1 MLFFFFLLLIPNNVI
16 HAEEV
21 EDLAPNAKSAIMI
34 EASTGEILFQKNAN
48 EKLAPAS
55 MTKMMSMLLIMEEIE
70 KGNLKYDEEITAS
83 ENASSM
89 GGSQIFLQ
97 AGEKMTVTEM
107 LKGIAIASG
116 NDATVAMAERIAG
129 SEEAFV
135 KKMNSRAKELGL
147 KNTNFVT
154 STGLDADNHYSSAYD
169 MALIAKELVKHEKIL
184 EFTGTYEEYLRKNS
198 KNPFWLVNTNKLVRF
213 YQGVDGLKT
222 GFTNIAGYCLT
233 ATAKKDNM
241 RLITVVMNEPD
252 SAKRSSDT
260 SKMLDYGFN
269 VYMVKNI
276 IDENTTLS
284 KVKVELGEKLTTDI
298 VSKETIT
305 ILSKKSDKERN
316 ITYETQIDKIVAP
329 IKKGDIVGKIN
340 ILEDGKVISTIDA
353 TIKENI
359 DKANIFTIFLRN
371 LKEIIKGSLIF

>member
-1 MLFFFFLLLIPNNVI
+1 
-16 HAEEV
+16 
-21 EDLAPNAKSAIMI
+21 
-34 EASTGEILFQKNAN
+34 
-48 EKLAPAS
+48 
-55 MTKMMSMLLIMEEIE
+55 
-70 KGNLKYDEEITAS
+70 
-83 ENASSM
+83 
-89 GGSQIFLQ
+89 
-97 AGEKMTVTEM
+97 
-107 LKGIAIASG
+107 
-116 NDATVAMAERIAG
+116 
-129 SEEAFV
+129 
-135 KKMNSRAKELGL
+135 
-147 KNTNFVT
+147 
-154 STGLDADNHYSSAYD
+154 
-169 MALIAKELVKHEKIL
+169 
-184 EFTGTYEEYLRKNS
+184 
-198 KNPFWLVNTNKLVRF
+198 
-213 YQGVDGLKT
+213 
-222 GFTNIAGYCLT
+222 
-233 ATAKKDNM
+233 M

-269 VYMVKNI
+269 VYMIKNI

-340 ILEDGKVISTIDA
+340 ILEDGKVIFTIDA

-371 LKEIIKGSLIF
+371 LKEIIKGSFIF

>member
-1 MLFFFFLLLIPNNVI
+1 
-16 HAEEV
+16 
-21 EDLAPNAKSAIMI
+21 
-34 EASTGEILFQKNAN
+34 
-48 EKLAPAS
+48 
-55 MTKMMSMLLIMEEIE
+55 
-70 KGNLKYDEEITAS
+70 
-83 ENASSM
+83 
-89 GGSQIFLQ
+89 
-97 AGEKMTVTEM
+97 
-107 LKGIAIASG
+107 
-116 NDATVAMAERIAG
+116 
-129 SEEAFV
+129 
-135 KKMNSRAKELGL
+135 
-147 KNTNFVT
+147 
-154 STGLDADNHYSSAYD
+154 
-169 MALIAKELVKHEKIL
+169 
-184 EFTGTYEEYLRKNS
+184 
-198 KNPFWLVNTNKLVRF
+198 
-213 YQGVDGLKT
+213 
-222 GFTNIAGYCLT
+222 
-233 ATAKKDNM
+233 M

-284 KVKVELGEKLTTDI
+284 KVKVELGEKFTTDI

-329 IKKGDIVGKIN
+329 IKRGDIVGKIN

>member
-1 MLFFFFLLLIPNNVI
+1 
-16 HAEEV
+16 
-21 EDLAPNAKSAIMI
+21 
-34 EASTGEILFQKNAN
+34 
-48 EKLAPAS
+48 
-55 MTKMMSMLLIMEEIE
+55 
-70 KGNLKYDEEITAS
+70 
-83 ENASSM
+83 
-89 GGSQIFLQ
+89 
-97 AGEKMTVTEM
+97 
-107 LKGIAIASG
+107 
-116 NDATVAMAERIAG
+116 
-129 SEEAFV
+129 
-135 KKMNSRAKELGL
+135 
-147 KNTNFVT
+147 
-154 STGLDADNHYSSAYD
+154 
-169 MALIAKELVKHEKIL
+169 
-184 EFTGTYEEYLRKNS
+184 
-198 KNPFWLVNTNKLVRF
+198 
-213 YQGVDGLKT
+213 
-222 GFTNIAGYCLT
+222 
-233 ATAKKDNM
+233 M

-340 ILEDGKVISTIDA
+340 ILEDGKVIFTIDA

>member
-1 MLFFFFLLLIPNNVI
+1 
-16 HAEEV
+16 
-21 EDLAPNAKSAIMI
+21 
-34 EASTGEILFQKNAN
+34 
-48 EKLAPAS
+48 
-55 MTKMMSMLLIMEEIE
+55 
-70 KGNLKYDEEITAS
+70 
-83 ENASSM
+83 
-89 GGSQIFLQ
+89 
-97 AGEKMTVTEM
+97 
-107 LKGIAIASG
+107 
-116 NDATVAMAERIAG
+116 
-129 SEEAFV
+129 
-135 KKMNSRAKELGL
+135 
-147 KNTNFVT
+147 
-154 STGLDADNHYSSAYD
+154 
-169 MALIAKELVKHEKIL
+169 
-184 EFTGTYEEYLRKNS
+184 
-198 KNPFWLVNTNKLVRF
+198 
-213 YQGVDGLKT
+213 
-222 GFTNIAGYCLT
+222 
-233 ATAKKDNM
+233 
-241 RLITVVMNEPD
+241 MNEPD

>member
-1 MLFFFFLLLIPNNVI
+1 MAGYWL
-16 HAEEV
+16 
-21 EDLAPNAKSAIMI
+21 
-34 EASTGEILFQKNAN
+34 TG
-48 EKLAPAS
+48 
-55 MTKMMSMLLIMEEIE
+55 T
-70 KGNLKYDEEITAS
+70 
-83 ENASSM
+83 
-89 GGSQIFLQ
+89 
-97 AGEKMTVTEM
+97 
-107 LKGIAIASG
+107 
-116 NDATVAMAERIAG
+116 
-129 SEEAFV
+129 
-135 KKMNSRAKELGL
+135 AKE
-147 KNTNFVT
+147 
-154 STGLDADNHYSSAYD
+154 
-169 MALIAKELVKHEKIL
+169 E
-184 EFTGTYEEYLRKNS
+184 
-198 KNPFWLVNTNKLVRF
+198 
-213 YQGVDGLKT
+213 
-222 GFTNIAGYCLT
+222 
-233 ATAKKDNM
+233 NM
-241 RLITVVMNEPD
+241 RVIAVVMNEPD

-329 IKKGDIVGKIN
+329 IKRGDIVGKIN

-371 LKEIIKGSLIF
+371 LKEIIKGSFIF

>member
-1 MLFFFFLLLIPNNVI
+1 
-16 HAEEV
+16 
-21 EDLAPNAKSAIMI
+21 
-34 EASTGEILFQKNAN
+34 
-48 EKLAPAS
+48 
-55 MTKMMSMLLIMEEIE
+55 
-70 KGNLKYDEEITAS
+70 
-83 ENASSM
+83 
-89 GGSQIFLQ
+89 
-97 AGEKMTVTEM
+97 
-107 LKGIAIASG
+107 
-116 NDATVAMAERIAG
+116 
-129 SEEAFV
+129 
-135 KKMNSRAKELGL
+135 
-147 KNTNFVT
+147 
-154 STGLDADNHYSSAYD
+154 
-169 MALIAKELVKHEKIL
+169 
-184 EFTGTYEEYLRKNS
+184 
-198 KNPFWLVNTNKLVRF
+198 
-213 YQGVDGLKT
+213 
-222 GFTNIAGYCLT
+222 
-233 ATAKKDNM
+233 M

>member
-1 MLFFFFLLLIPNNVI
+1 
-16 HAEEV
+16 
-21 EDLAPNAKSAIMI
+21 
-34 EASTGEILFQKNAN
+34 
-48 EKLAPAS
+48 
-55 MTKMMSMLLIMEEIE
+55 
-70 KGNLKYDEEITAS
+70 
-83 ENASSM
+83 
-89 GGSQIFLQ
+89 
-97 AGEKMTVTEM
+97 
-107 LKGIAIASG
+107 
-116 NDATVAMAERIAG
+116 
-129 SEEAFV
+129 
-135 KKMNSRAKELGL
+135 
-147 KNTNFVT
+147 
-154 STGLDADNHYSSAYD
+154 
-169 MALIAKELVKHEKIL
+169 
-184 EFTGTYEEYLRKNS
+184 
-198 KNPFWLVNTNKLVRF
+198 
-213 YQGVDGLKT
+213 
-222 GFTNIAGYCLT
+222 
-233 ATAKKDNM
+233 M

-329 IKKGDIVGKIN
+329 IKRGDIVGKIN

-371 LKEIIKGSLIF
+371 LKEIIKGSFIF

>member
-1 MLFFFFLLLIPNNVI
+1 
-16 HAEEV
+16 
-21 EDLAPNAKSAIMI
+21 
-34 EASTGEILFQKNAN
+34 
-48 EKLAPAS
+48 
-55 MTKMMSMLLIMEEIE
+55 
-70 KGNLKYDEEITAS
+70 
-83 ENASSM
+83 
-89 GGSQIFLQ
+89 
-97 AGEKMTVTEM
+97 
-107 LKGIAIASG
+107 
-116 NDATVAMAERIAG
+116 
-129 SEEAFV
+129 
-135 KKMNSRAKELGL
+135 
-147 KNTNFVT
+147 
-154 STGLDADNHYSSAYD
+154 
-169 MALIAKELVKHEKIL
+169 
-184 EFTGTYEEYLRKNS
+184 
-198 KNPFWLVNTNKLVRF
+198 
-213 YQGVDGLKT
+213 
-222 GFTNIAGYCLT
+222 
-233 ATAKKDNM
+233 M

-329 IKKGDIVGKIN
+329 IKRGDIVGKIN

>member
-1 MLFFFFLLLIPNNVI
+1 
-16 HAEEV
+16 
-21 EDLAPNAKSAIMI
+21 
-34 EASTGEILFQKNAN
+34 
-48 EKLAPAS
+48 
-55 MTKMMSMLLIMEEIE
+55 
-70 KGNLKYDEEITAS
+70 
-83 ENASSM
+83 
-89 GGSQIFLQ
+89 
-97 AGEKMTVTEM
+97 
-107 LKGIAIASG
+107 
-116 NDATVAMAERIAG
+116 
-129 SEEAFV
+129 
-135 KKMNSRAKELGL
+135 
-147 KNTNFVT
+147 
-154 STGLDADNHYSSAYD
+154 
-169 MALIAKELVKHEKIL
+169 
-184 EFTGTYEEYLRKNS
+184 
-198 KNPFWLVNTNKLVRF
+198 
-213 YQGVDGLKT
+213 
-222 GFTNIAGYCLT
+222 
-233 ATAKKDNM
+233 
-241 RLITVVMNEPD
+241 MNEPD

-329 IKKGDIVGKIN
+329 IKRGDIVGKIN

>member
-1 MLFFFFLLLIPNNVI
+1 
-16 HAEEV
+16 
-21 EDLAPNAKSAIMI
+21 
-34 EASTGEILFQKNAN
+34 
-48 EKLAPAS
+48 
-55 MTKMMSMLLIMEEIE
+55 
-70 KGNLKYDEEITAS
+70 
-83 ENASSM
+83 
-89 GGSQIFLQ
+89 
-97 AGEKMTVTEM
+97 
-107 LKGIAIASG
+107 
-116 NDATVAMAERIAG
+116 
-129 SEEAFV
+129 
-135 KKMNSRAKELGL
+135 
-147 KNTNFVT
+147 
-154 STGLDADNHYSSAYD
+154 
-169 MALIAKELVKHEKIL
+169 
-184 EFTGTYEEYLRKNS
+184 
-198 KNPFWLVNTNKLVRF
+198 
-213 YQGVDGLKT
+213 
-222 GFTNIAGYCLT
+222 
-233 ATAKKDNM
+233 
-241 RLITVVMNEPD
+241 MNEPD

-329 IKKGDIVGKIN
+329 IKRGDIVGKIN
-340 ILEDGKVISTIDA
+340 ILEDGKVIFTIDA

>member
-1 MLFFFFLLLIPNNVI
+1 
-16 HAEEV
+16 
-21 EDLAPNAKSAIMI
+21 
-34 EASTGEILFQKNAN
+34 
-48 EKLAPAS
+48 
-55 MTKMMSMLLIMEEIE
+55 
-70 KGNLKYDEEITAS
+70 
-83 ENASSM
+83 
-89 GGSQIFLQ
+89 
-97 AGEKMTVTEM
+97 
-107 LKGIAIASG
+107 
-116 NDATVAMAERIAG
+116 
-129 SEEAFV
+129 
-135 KKMNSRAKELGL
+135 
-147 KNTNFVT
+147 
-154 STGLDADNHYSSAYD
+154 
-169 MALIAKELVKHEKIL
+169 
-184 EFTGTYEEYLRKNS
+184 
-198 KNPFWLVNTNKLVRF
+198 
-213 YQGVDGLKT
+213 
-222 GFTNIAGYCLT
+222 
-233 ATAKKDNM
+233 M

-329 IKKGDIVGKIN
+329 IKMGDIVGKIN

-371 LKEIIKGSLIF
+371 LKEIIKGSFIF

>member
-1 MLFFFFLLLIPNNVI
+1 
-16 HAEEV
+16 
-21 EDLAPNAKSAIMI
+21 
-34 EASTGEILFQKNAN
+34 
-48 EKLAPAS
+48 
-55 MTKMMSMLLIMEEIE
+55 
-70 KGNLKYDEEITAS
+70 
-83 ENASSM
+83 
-89 GGSQIFLQ
+89 
-97 AGEKMTVTEM
+97 
-107 LKGIAIASG
+107 
-116 NDATVAMAERIAG
+116 
-129 SEEAFV
+129 
-135 KKMNSRAKELGL
+135 
-147 KNTNFVT
+147 
-154 STGLDADNHYSSAYD
+154 
-169 MALIAKELVKHEKIL
+169 
-184 EFTGTYEEYLRKNS
+184 
-198 KNPFWLVNTNKLVRF
+198 
-213 YQGVDGLKT
+213 
-222 GFTNIAGYCLT
+222 
-233 ATAKKDNM
+233 M

-329 IKKGDIVGKIN
+329 IKMGDIVGKIN